1 MTLPKDIL
9 TDALIEAAKSASE
22 ATAEPMYI
30 TDGSKVYTIEDGP
43 CGFGWVN
50 IKPARGK
57 FVSYLKK
64 IGIGTRDSYYGG
76 YTVYSQAQ
84 TQSMA
89 KNFAWASGF
98 AEVLNQHGIKAT
110 AHQRMD

>member
-22 ATAEPMYI
+22 ATADPMYI
-30 TDGSKVYTIEDGP
+30 TDGVEIYTIEDGP

-57 FVSYLKK
+57 FVTYLKK
-64 IGIGTRDSYYGG
+64 IGVGARDSYYGG
-76 YTVYSQAQ
+76 YTVYSQAR

-89 KNFAWASGF
+89 KNFAWALTF
-98 AEVLNQHGIKAT
+98 AEVLNIHGIKAT

>member
-1 MTLPKDIL
+1 MTLPEDIL
-9 TDALIEAAKSASE
+9 INSLIAADQSAAE
-22 ATAEPMYI
+22 ATADPMYI

-50 IKPARGK
+50 IKPARGQ

-76 YTVYSQAQ
+76 YTVYSQAR

-89 KNFAWASGF
+89 KNFAWASAF
-98 AEVLNQHGIKAT
+98 AEVLNQYGINAT

>member
-22 ATAEPMYI
+22 ATADPMYI

-50 IKPARGK
+50 IKPARGQ

-76 YTVYSQAQ
+76 YTVYSQAR

-98 AEVLNQHGIKAT
+98 AETLNQHGINAT

>member
-9 TDALIEAAKSASE
+9 TDALIEASKAAQE
-22 ATAEPMYI
+22 ATADPMYI

-50 IKPARGK
+50 IRPARGK
-57 FVSYLKK
+57 FVTYLKK
-64 IGIGTRDSYYGG
+64 TGVGSRDSYYGG
-76 YTVYSQAQ
+76 YTVYSQAR

-89 KNFAWASGF
+89 KNFAWASAF
-98 AEVLNQHGIKAT
+98 AEVLNIHGIKAT